1 MMGFFARLSGYDELA
16 RRYPAGGDPGGSK
29 YAWQTV
35 QIGPVRY
42 RRCVTV
48 HVSGQGLYLQP
59 HLVFVRYPP
68 ILIPWDEV
76 VRVQRSKI
84 YYWSQARLLAIGEP
98 EVGTIRVEM
107 GLFKL
112 IQAYLPEGAAGVLP

>member
-16 RRYPAGGDPGGSK
+16 RRYPAGSEPEGSK

-35 QIGPVRY
+35 QIGSARY

-48 HVSGQGLYLQP
+48 HVGDQGLYLQP
-59 HLVFVRYPP
+59 HFFLARYPA

-76 VRVQRSKI
+76 VRVQPSKI
-84 YYWSQARLLAIGEP
+84 YAWSQARLLAIGEP
-98 EVGTIRVEM
+98 EVATIRVEM

-112 IQAYLPEGAAGVLP
+112 IQPYLSEGAA